1 MNLDKSE
8 MLSKFF
14 LAQWES
20 PVALDW
26 TLEVHKN
33 LVQKLGMEKFWVLN
47 LFGHKEIWSKNVFVQ
62 KIWSKKSW
70 GPNALGQTEL
80 LSKKK

>member
-1 MNLDKSE
+1 MFDLKKVLGTNKS
-8 MLSKFF
+8 LVKKNGYQRKFG
-14 LAQWES
+14 S
-20 PVALDW
+20 N
-26 TLEVHKN
+26 KN
-33 LVQKLGMEKFWVLN
+33 LVQKLRTEKFWVLD